1 MSDVPKKLAR
11 NGVIIGE
18 FTRIQIIE
26 GLKSGFIRNSDHVWD
41 ETTQKWINASEMR
54 YKNFGNEIGSSNQD
68 EVDGETAWGFSLPI
82 IVLPLCILL
91 IGIRTKFKFF
101 HFIYRD
107 GNVLNWTAV
116 ALITALFL
124 YTLACH
130 GRVRSIIKFT
140 TGYVLILLSVLMY
153 GVFHTPSFQ
162 AYWNDKN
169 PFRDELRYEIWGAF
183 GEEMFPSYELAFAKM
198 NLKEFGPEEPKS
210 PEDAPQYEQSAQG
223 SNVGVRLYDVKR
235 GDEYEITLM
244 SDGYRPLLIDKSVY
258 KFTANE
264 DAETAIAYPDLN
276 FNYSKLRENRQT
288 QFFKIIATVKR
299 NKGTP
304 LTQMQ
309 TWQLRQINDC
319 LLIAKGKVLRKNGSV
334 RMEVIKIA
342 PLTLSGFVNENHPAI
357 PGILESALG
366 TNIVD
371 RFSGLQSKSD
381 ENVLRQLAAI
391 WAALEDKKLSYSSI
405 TETTPSAAKVQH
417 IRLIDDTLRSSQA
430 NCVDGSVLFASVAYK
445 IGLDP
450 QLVLSPGHCYVAI
463 RLPSGNVI
471 GIEMTVI
478 GKKSFGEAIEI
489 ATTKSKAS
497 LENNRAKF
505 DAVDPSTGYMIVSI
519 SGCRKLGI
527 QPIPAS
533 K

>member
-1 MSDVPKKLAR
+1 MSDLPKKLAR
-11 NGVIIGE
+11 DGVIIGE

-41 ETTQKWINASEMR
+41 ETAKKWVNASEMR
-54 YKNFGNEIGSSNQD
+54 YKNFGTEIASGDED
-68 EVDGETAWGFSLPI
+68 EVDAQVALGFKPVIFLTSC
-82 IVLPLCILL
+82 VLL
-91 IGIRTKFKFF
+91 IGIKTKFKFF

-107 GNVLNWTAV
+107 ENVLNWTVIAIIA
-116 ALITALFL
+116 ALAL

-130 GRVRSIIKFT
+130 GRVKSISKFIT
-140 TGYVLILLSVLMY
+140 VYVLILLSLLLY
-153 GVFHTPSFQ
+153 GASQ
-162 AYWNDKN
+162 APTIQTYWNDKN
-169 PFRDELRYEIWGAF
+169 PFRDELRYELWGAF

-198 NLKEFGPEEPKS
+198 NLKELGPEGPNS

-223 SNVGVRLYDVKR
+223 STLGVRLYKIKR
-235 GDEYEITLM
+235 GDEYEITLV

-258 KFTANE
+258 KFTAKE
-264 DAETAIAYPDLN
+264 DAATAIAYPDLN
-276 FNYSKLRENRQT
+276 FNYSMLRENRQT
-288 QFFKIIATVKR
+288 QLFKIIATVKR

-304 LTQMQ
+304 LTQMK

-319 LLIAKGKVLRKNGSV
+319 LLTAKGKILQKNGGV
-334 RMEVIKIA
+334 RMEAVKIA

-357 PGILESALG
+357 PDILESALR

-371 RFSGLQSKSD
+371 RFSGLQGNSD
-381 ENVLRQLAAI
+381 EQVLRQLAAI
-391 WAALEDKKLSYSSI
+391 WAALEKEKLSYSSI
-405 TETTPSAAKVQH
+405 AATTPSVAVVQH
-417 IRLIDDTLRSSQA
+417 VRMIDDTLRSSQA
-430 NCVDGSVLFASVAYK
+430 NCADGSVLFASIAYK

-450 QLVLSPGHCYVAI
+450 QLVLSPGHCYVAV
-463 RLPSGNVI
+463 RLPSGAMI

-478 GKKSFGEAIEI
+478 GRKSFGEAIEI
-489 ATTKSKAS
+489 ATSKSKAS
-497 LENNRAKF
+497 LENNRSKF
-505 DAVDPSTGYMIVSI
+505 DAADPSTGYMIVSI